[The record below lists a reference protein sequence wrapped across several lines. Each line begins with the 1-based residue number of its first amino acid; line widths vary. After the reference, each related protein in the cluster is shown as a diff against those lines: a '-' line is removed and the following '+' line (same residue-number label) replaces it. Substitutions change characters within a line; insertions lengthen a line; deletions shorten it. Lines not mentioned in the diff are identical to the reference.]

1 MERDHSETNITQD
14 PDTGGTISDD
24 EGTKTSQ
31 MESERLKLTLAFL
44 GVILTT
50 LGVIFAGYKH
60 GHMSIS
66 AVYHSL
72 TKFN

>member
-1 MERDHSETNITQD
+1 MERDNSETNITQD
-14 PDTGGTISDD
+14 PDTGGTISDTED
-24 EGTKTSQ
+24 TTKVEG
-31 MESERLKLTLAFL
+31 ERLKLTLAFL

-72 TKFN
+72 TNFV